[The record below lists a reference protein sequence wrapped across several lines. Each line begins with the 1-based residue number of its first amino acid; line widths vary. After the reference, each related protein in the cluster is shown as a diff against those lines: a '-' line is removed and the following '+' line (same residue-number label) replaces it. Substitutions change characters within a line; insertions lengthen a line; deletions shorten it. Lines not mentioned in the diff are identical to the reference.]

1 MTDKFLWGG
10 ATASYQCEGAWNE
23 DGKGLSNWDYF
34 FHNTEKG
41 KGLVSGDVACDFYHH
56 YKEDI
61 RMMKESNQNTFRM
74 SLSWPRIFPN
84 GHGEINKEGVEFYH
98 NVFKELRSNGI
109 EPMVTLYH
117 WDLPLSLDEKGGW
130 LNIETAKAFVE
141 YVKFC
146 FDEFKDEIN
155 LWSTFNEPYYSLQCM
170 YLAGNYPPNEK
181 DVSKFYKAGYYQL
194 YASALAVIEFRK
206 GNYPGEIGLVADIHP
221 CYPKDDS
228 EECKK
233 ALHLADNF
241 LNNWVLDTIIKGSY
255 PQDFIE
261 FLSKDYDLS
270 YMKKEHEEA
279 FKKGVVDFVGIN
291 YYNSFLIQPYTSGET
306 EILVNNSGIR
316 SSSVK
321 ESSEGKKMLVV
332 KGMFERIENPNV
344 ERTDWDFE
352 VYPEGIYDVLM
363 MFKEKYNNITTY
375 ITENG
380 IGVKEELQEGNTIND
395 QYRIKFMDDH
405 IRELLR
411 AKKEGANIKGYY
423 VWSSMDL
430 YSWINGTVKR
440 YGLVYVDFDK
450 DLKRY
455 PKQSYYWYRD
465 FIKKYQDENE

>member
-1 MTDKFLWGG
+1 
-10 ATASYQCEGAWNE
+10 
-23 DGKGLSNWDYF
+23 
-34 FHNTEKG
+34 
-41 KGLVSGDVACDFYHH
+41 
-56 YKEDI
+56 
-61 RMMKESNQNTFRM
+61 MKN
-74 SLSWPRIFPN
+74 
-84 GHGEINKEGVEFYH
+84 
-98 NVFKELRSNGI
+98 
-109 EPMVTLYH
+109 
-117 WDLPLSLDEKGGW
+117 
-130 LNIETAKAFVE
+130 
-141 YVKFC
+141 
-146 FDEFKDEIN
+146 
-155 LWSTFNEPYYSLQCM
+155 
-170 YLAGNYPPNEK
+170 
-181 DVSKFYKAGYYQL
+181 
-194 YASALAVIEFRK
+194 
-206 GNYPGEIGLVADIHP
+206 
-221 CYPKDDS
+221 
-228 EECKK
+228 
-233 ALHLADNF
+233 
-241 LNNWVLDTIIKGSY
+241 
-255 PQDFIE
+255 
-261 FLSKDYDLS
+261 
-270 YMKKEHEEA
+270 EHEEV

-352 VYPEGIYDVLM
+352 VYPEGIYDILM

-380 IGVKEELQEGNTIND
+380 LGVRENLQEGNTIND

-411 AKKEGANIKGYY
+411 AKKEGANVKGYY

-455 PKQSYYWYRD
+455 PKRSYYWYKD
-465 FIKKYQDENE
+465 FIKKYQEENE